1 METVTLDDA
10 IGLIDAR
17 LARGGVPKPAKKSAK
32 AEPAPVAVDKAPPAA
47 KPKRAQKKAGADA
60 A

>member
-1 METVTLDDA
+1 MTLDDA

-32 AEPAPVAVDKAPPAA
+32 AEPAPVAADKAPPAA